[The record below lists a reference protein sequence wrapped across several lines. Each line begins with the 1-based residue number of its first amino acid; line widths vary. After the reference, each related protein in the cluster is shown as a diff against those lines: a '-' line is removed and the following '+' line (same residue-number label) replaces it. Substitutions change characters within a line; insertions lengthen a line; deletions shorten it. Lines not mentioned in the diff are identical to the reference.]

1 MNDAVPTGVFGRS
14 IALVE
19 GDFVLVDG
27 DPGPD
32 GRVPRVLALVSGRDN
47 FAQALQV
54 IIETP
59 FGSDQVNVNYGLD
72 IAAIF
77 TVANTVPSIKDVIR
91 LNLVK
96 SLSADDRVREINE
109 IVFDDEP
116 DFAQLAPEFAGGD
129 PGARA
134 RHGRV
139 WHAVVKFTT
148 IGNNQQQVIV
158 SGASP

>member
-1 MNDAVPTGVFGRS
+1 MSDAVPTGVFGTS
-14 IALVE
+14 IALVD
-19 GDFVLVDG
+19 GDFVLAVG
-27 DPGPD
+27 D
-32 GRVPRVLALVSGRDN
+32 LARVSGRDN
-47 FAQALQV
+47 FAQALRV

-77 TVANTVPSIKDVIR
+77 TVANTVRSIKDVIR

-129 PGARA
+129 PGAKA
-134 RHGRV
+134 RHGRA
-139 WHAVVKFTT
+139 WHAVVTFTT
-148 IGNNQQQVIV
+148 IGNNQQQVVV